1 MTKAGA
7 LYQFFSSFG
16 IEAYEETLVPTG
28 DEAPKFPYLT
38 YQLVT
43 DSFENEVQIPVS
55 LFYYSEASLLALNE
69 KTEEISKRIGRG
81 GVMLDCDGGKIWLKR
96 GSPFAQTMG
105 DESDRTVSTDKTIKR
120 KYINITAEFLTAD

>member
-7 LYQFFSSFG
+7 LYNFFSSFG

-38 YQLVT
+38 YPLIT
-43 DSFENEVQIPVS
+43 DSFDREVILPFS
-55 LFYYSEASLLALNE
+55 LWYRSEASLLTLNT
-69 KTEEISKRIGRG
+69 KTEEISQRIGRG
-81 GVMLDCDGGKIWLKR
+81 GIFLNCDGGKIWIKR

-105 DESDRTVSTDKTIKR
+105 DPNDNTIKR
-120 KYINITAEFLTAD
+120 KLINITAEFLTAD

>member
-7 LYQFFSSFG
+7 LYNFFSSFG

-38 YQLVT
+38 YPLIT
-43 DSFENEVQIPVS
+43 DSFDREVILPFS
-55 LFYYSEASLLALNE
+55 LWYRSEASLLALNT
-69 KTEEISKRIGRG
+69 KTEEISQRIGRSG
-81 GVMLDCDGGKIWLKR
+81 MFLRCDGGKIWIKR

-105 DESDRTVSTDKTIKR
+105 DPNDNTIKR
-120 KYINITAEFLTAD
+120 KLINITAEFLTAD

>member
-1 MTKAGA
+1 MIKASA
-7 LYQFFSSFG
+7 LYNFFSSFG

-43 DSFENEVQIPVS
+43 DSFDNEVIIPVS
-55 LFYYSEASLLALNE
+55 LWYRSEASLLALNI
-69 KTEEISKRIGRG
+69 KTDEISQRIGRG
-81 GVMLDCDGGKIWLKR
+81 GVFLDCDGGKIWIKR
-96 GSPFAQTMG
+96 GSPFAQTM
-105 DESDRTVSTDKTIKR
+105 SDPEDNTIKR